1 MPDDNAG
8 ASTPPDDSYA
18 LLAAATAREVK
29 LPTFC
34 AAEAVSWFQ
43 RAEIQF
49 RLKRE
54 NSRTRMAD
62 HVLAALPQDVFVFL
76 SDWLAG
82 QGDSVDYDQLKSR
95 LLQEFVAT
103 PEQRANKLLALS
115 RQPLGDLRA
124 STAFREMR
132 ALTRMP
138 RGDGTT
144 QTLDLLRVLWLQ
156 RLPSDV
162 RRGITKFSEL
172 SEDELIKL
180 ADSLQEADRG
190 ASSRSAMAAT
200 DAGAPQPPEE
210 PDDEDVA
217 AAAPSQPKRW
227 PQTTQRRLP
236 PRQPPRG
243 APPRKAAQGL
253 CFFHSQFGHDA
264 RNCRLP
270 CSWTKN

>member
-1 MPDDNAG
+1 MPADNAG
-8 ASTPPDDSYA
+8 ASTHPDDSNA
-18 LLAAATAREVK
+18 LLAAAAAREVK

-54 NSRTRMAD
+54 TSRARIAD

-82 QGDSVDYDQLKSR
+82 QGDSVDYDQLKGR
-95 LLQEFVAT
+95 LLRKFVAT

-115 RQPLGDLRA
+115 RQPLGDLCA

-138 RGDGTT
+138 QGDGTT

-162 RRGITKFSEL
+162 RRGITEFSVL
-172 SEDELIKL
+172 SDDELIKL
-180 ADSLQEADRG
+180 ADALQEADRR
-190 ASSRSAMAAT
+190 ASS
-200 DAGAPQPPEE
+200 
-210 PDDEDVA
+210 
-217 AAAPSQPKRW
+217 
-227 PQTTQRRLP
+227 
-236 PRQPPRG
+236 
-243 APPRKAAQGL
+243 
-253 CFFHSQFGHDA
+253 
-264 RNCRLP
+264 
-270 CSWTKN
+270 

>member
-1 MPDDNAG
+1 
-8 ASTPPDDSYA
+8 
-18 LLAAATAREVK
+18 
-29 LPTFC
+29 
-34 AAEAVSWFQ
+34 
-43 RAEIQF
+43 
-49 RLKRE
+49 
-54 NSRTRMAD
+54 MAD

-76 SDWLAG
+76 SDWLAE
-82 QGDSVDYDQLKSR
+82 QGDSVDYDQLKRR
-95 LLQEFVAT
+95 LLREFVAT

-138 RGDGTT
+138 QGDGTT

-162 RRGITKFSEL
+162 RRGITEFSEL
-172 SEDELIKL
+172 SDDELIKL
-180 ADSLQEADRG
+180 ADALQEADRG

-243 APPRKAAQGL
+243 LPRGRLLKACVSSTVSLATTRATAGCRARGQKTSEEAAPRGSL
-253 CFFHSQFGHDA
+253 SRSTSVFHF
-264 RNCRLP
+264 R
-270 CSWTKN
+270 